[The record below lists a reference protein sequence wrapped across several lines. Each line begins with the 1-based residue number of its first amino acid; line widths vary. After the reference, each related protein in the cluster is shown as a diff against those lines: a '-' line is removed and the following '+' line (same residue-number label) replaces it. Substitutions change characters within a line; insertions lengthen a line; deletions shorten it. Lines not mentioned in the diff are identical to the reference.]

1 MEIIPI
7 FLFCFSTSITPGPN
21 NIMLMSSGVNY
32 GVKKSIPHLLGIN
45 IGFPLMIVAIGLGL
59 GSILLS
65 FPAIYP
71 VIKTLGV
78 LYLLFLAWKIA
89 RSSAPETAG
98 KTSSPITFSQAV
110 FFQWV
115 NPKAWVMAIGA
126 IATFTDPENF
136 KIQMLFILIGYMTV
150 GALCM
155 VFWLTLG
162 VSLKRIIRK
171 NTHLQYFNLSMAT
184 LLVLSLIPM
193 IFSDFGN
200 NV

>member
-1 MEIIPI
+1 MEIFPV

-45 IGFPLMIVAIGLGL
+45 IGFPLMIVAIGLGF
-59 GSILLS
+59 GSLLLS

-71 VIKTLGV
+71 IIKTLGV

-89 RSSAPETAG
+89 NSSAPKTAG
-98 KTSSPITFSQAV
+98 KTSSPLTFLQAV
-110 FFQWV
+110 LFQWV
-115 NPKAWVMAIGA
+115 NPKAWVMAMVA
-126 IATFTDPENF
+126 IAALTSPDRF
-136 KIQMLFILIGYMTV
+136 KLQMAIILIGYMTV

-162 VSLKRIIRK
+162 VSLKKLI
-171 NTHLQYFNLSMAT
+171 NTDRHLKYFNITMAA

-193 IFSDFGN
+193 VFSDFDN
-200 NV
+200 I

>member
-1 MEIIPI
+1 M
-7 FLFCFSTSITPGPN
+7 F
-21 NIMLMSSGVNY
+21 
-32 GVKKSIPHLLGIN
+32 
-45 IGFPLMIVAIGLGL
+45 FP
-59 GSILLS
+59 
-65 FPAIYP
+65 
-71 VIKTLGV
+71 
-78 LYLLFLAWKIA
+78 
-89 RSSAPETAG
+89 
-98 KTSSPITFSQAV
+98 
-110 FFQWV
+110 WV